1 VRGAHHAEEE
11 NQYQTQAVECYVCVA
26 AALTILNWYWGPTF
40 WVTVLCSYFSASTI
54 ITLLQ
59 IVTLHRVFGEMHSAT
74 RSMMLLIVNVV
85 QILYMYAAWYYV
97 TTNDPGR
104 DFLMEAL
111 YVFATIGHPDKVLY
125 IIIKLQIATNFIL
138 LVVFLNHL
146 ISRWGIKPGDA
157 KKQDT
162 NV

>member
-1 VRGAHHAEEE
+1 ML
-11 NQYQTQAVECYVCVA
+11 C
-26 AALTILNWYWGPTF
+26 
-40 WVTVLCSYFSASTI
+40 LCSRRSDHSQLVLGADLLGDCPLFILSASTI

-111 YVFATIGHPDKVLY
+111 YVFATIGHPDKVPLHHHQTADRHQFSFC
-125 IIIKLQIATNFIL
+125 LSC
-138 LVVFLNHL
+138 